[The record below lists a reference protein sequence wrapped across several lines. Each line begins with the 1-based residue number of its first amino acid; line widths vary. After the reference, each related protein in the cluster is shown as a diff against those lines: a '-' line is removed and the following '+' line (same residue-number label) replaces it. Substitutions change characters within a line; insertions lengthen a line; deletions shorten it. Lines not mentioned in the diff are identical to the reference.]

1 MPKQDK
7 RVEKYETKKVSVIAL
22 KHMLEQI
29 LMAKK
34 SGQQGLALQATLKQ
48 NTN

>member
-1 MPKQDK
+1 MSKSK
-7 RVEKYETKKVSVIAL
+7 KKVKKVSVIAL
-22 KHMLEQI
+22 KHMSGQI